1 MYLPGASRSKCQTW
15 WSKYKFIGSSSR
27 SVPALNCKT
36 ARILT
41 CSGPCSS
48 ARHQAAQM
56 SPHWCV
62 DSAAGPCS
70 CQTSPRRKIIHYWI
84 KHVQDVNM
92 FECESSRRISY
103 FPWAHELKLSFG
115 MFWVFF
121 SMCFAAFQKQS
132 ECFGVWFEIF
142 PGVADDW
149 LTRTAS
155 FFPYMLASCLPSSP
169 HLLCLFTIYILPTSL
184 VTALACYCAW

>member
-36 ARILT
+36 AKILT

-56 SPHWCV
+56 SPHWSV
-62 DSAAGPCS
+62 DSAAGTCS

-92 FECESSRRISY
+92 FEGESSRRISY
-103 FPWAHELKLSFG
+103 FPWAHALKLSFG
-115 MFWVFF
+115 YFSLCASQLFRSNLNVLEFRSKSSQGLQMIGSLALLSSFLICLLPVFLPVLT
-121 SMCFAAFQKQS
+121 CFA
-132 ECFGVWFEIF
+132 
-142 PGVADDW
+142 
-149 LTRTAS
+149 
-155 FFPYMLASCLPSSP
+155 CL
-169 HLLCLFTIYILPTSL
+169 LFTFYLLP
-184 VTALACYCAW
+184 